1 MPAPVLAAGIATAI
15 GSLPHTDA
23 AAAASSVLRCLP
35 EFPAAPQLPNR
46 NVRENVVSQWLHGV
60 AGVECDADGTI
71 VVVGSVDAHE
81 PVETQFDRDV
91 HGGLLAFLDATAALP
106 RPPARVKAQITGPLT
121 LGVALLRAGV
131 PIERAFPLGARAARS
146 WARAVES
153 LFLERLPESA
163 LVLFFDEP
171 ALVNWR
177 DDDTAPVDREVAT
190 DLLSTALAAP
200 GCTTGVHVCGAG
212 DVRLAMAAGPDVVH
226 FAVDEFRFDDAI
238 SLGRF
243 IDGGGW
249 VAWGAIP
256 THGPIGEHPSPLWKC
271 LLDTWCE
278 LTRRGLDP
286 VRLRAQAV
294 VAPACGLAGHG
305 VSQAERAMLLAR
317 EIGNRVHDQAAAT
330 KLAVGA

>member
-1 MPAPVLAAGIATAI
+1 AGIATAI
-15 GSLPHTDA
+15 GSLPHSDAHA
-23 AAAASSVLRCLP
+23 AAAAVLRCLP

-46 NVRENVVSQWLHGV
+46 CARENVISQWVHGIP
-60 AGVECDADGTI
+60 GVESDSDGTLSI
-71 VVVGSVDAHE
+71 VGAVDEHE
-81 PVETQFDRDV
+81 AVDTQFDRDV

-106 RPPARVKAQITGPLT
+106 RPPARVKAQVTGPLT

-131 PIERAFPLGARAARS
+131 PAERAFPLGARAARS

-153 LFLERLPESA
+153 LFAERLPGSA

-171 ALVNWR
+171 ALVSWR
-177 DDDTAPVDREVAT
+177 DEDTAPVDREVAT

-212 DVRLAMAAGPDVVH
+212 DARLAMAAGPDVVH

-256 THGPIGEHPSPLWKC
+256 THGPIGEHPSPLWKG
-271 LLDTWCE
+271 LLDIWCE

-317 EIGNRVHDQAAAT
+317 DLGNRVHDQAAAT